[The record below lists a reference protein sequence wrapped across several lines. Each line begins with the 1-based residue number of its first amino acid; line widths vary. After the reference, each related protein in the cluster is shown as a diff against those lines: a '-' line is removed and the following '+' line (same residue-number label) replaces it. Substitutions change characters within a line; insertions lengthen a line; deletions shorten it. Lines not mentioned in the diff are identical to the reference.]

1 MIETFVAITEYP
13 GLTTHKDM
21 LEAFA
26 DHAVEFGHVVR
37 GDTFSVGRVGDK
49 NGGLRCAGKLLEG
62 QVAEGDVARK
72 AGAADVLFGASDG
85 LGGDVGAVAEEV
97 EVAFGGV
104 VVADGVEEVG
114 VEVCPAFKGEGLA
127 VDAGR
132 DVEGDHGGFD
142 EQCAGAAHGVDEV

>member
-1 MIETFVAITEYP
+1 M
-13 GLTTHKDM
+13 
-21 LEAFA
+21 
-26 DHAVEFGHVVR
+26 
-37 GDTFSVGRVGDK
+37 
-49 NGGLRCAGKLLEG
+49 
-62 QVAEGDVARK
+62 
-72 AGAADVLFGASDG
+72 
-85 LGGDVGAVAEEV
+85 AEEV

-142 EQCAGAAHGVDEV
+142 EQCA